1 MVALPYLL
9 SALLGYSDSVINTVF
24 INSGLQMHGDSS
36 EMIISITGAIN
47 YGVLKLIAIPQIL
60 APGFSAAIIPHLSE
74 ALAKNDRPRVRKSV
88 SECVE
93 IVLYIGLPVSFCLFA
108 YAKPLYYTMFT
119 TQSLEISAQVL
130 RWYSIEAFL
139 STIAPIFTSLMMAVG
154 LRYRA
159 LKYVGLHFIIK
170 MVLTMP
176 LLIWIGY
183 PGTII
188 SDIIAY
194 GTMILFDAYELKKQV
209 NVRWKYTIRRFF
221 CMLFSVAGLFVVAEF
236 FNLLGFG
243 NCESG
248 RIMTMIQL
256 IISGGCAMLVYV
268 VISYFF
274 QLPQIIFHIDL
285 GKILKRG
292 RRK

>member
-1 MVALPYLL
+1 
-9 SALLGYSDSVINTVF
+9 
-24 INSGLQMHGDSS
+24 
-36 EMIISITGAIN
+36 
-47 YGVLKLIAIPQIL
+47 
-60 APGFSAAIIPHLSE
+60 
-74 ALAKNDRPRVRKSV
+74 
-88 SECVE
+88 
-93 IVLYIGLPVSFCLFA
+93 
-108 YAKPLYYTMFT
+108 MFT

-159 LKYVGLHFIIK
+159 LKYVGFHFIIK

-194 GTMILFDAYELKKQV
+194 GTMIFFDAYELKKQV

-221 CMLFSVAGLFVVAEF
+221 CMLISVAGLFIVAEF
-236 FNLLGFG
+236 FSLLGFG

-268 VISYFF
+268 AISYFF
-274 QLPQIIFHIDL
+274 QLPQIIFHFDL
-285 GKILKRG
+285 GKMRNILRRG